1 MEIEKPNQPP
11 LTDEDLQH
19 LEKLQAL
26 LEKAIAD
33 GIITPQELNA
43 IKVQIKSNGKVMIEE
58 LDLVRKFIRE
68 KAASGELVINFFG

>member
-1 MEIEKPNQPP
+1 MQIERPNKAP

-33 GIITPQELNA
+33 GIITRDELDT
-43 IKVQIKSNGKVMIEE
+43 IKVQIASNGKLMIEE
-58 LDLVRKFIRE
+58 LDLVRQFIRE
-68 KAASGELVINFFG
+68 KVTKGELVINFFS